1 MANRKLGKPSDQ
13 RVALLRNQTTA
24 LLWNGKIITTETRAK
39 EIRSIAEKIITLAV
53 SEYQNSETVEKETYN
68 EKGQIVKA
76 EKQQDKPSKLHAR
89 RQIMAYLYDI
99 PEPKQE
105 KDGKVES
112 KSDYKERTKDN
123 RHPVVEKLFREIA
136 PKYDARAKEGK
147 KGGYTRITKLGPRRG
162 DAAEMV
168 VLELV

>member
-39 EIRSIAEKIITLAV
+39 EIRSIAEKVITLAV
-53 SEYQNSETVEKETYN
+53 NEYQNSETVEKETYN

>member
-53 SEYQNSETVEKETYN
+53 NEYQNSETVEKETYN

-99 PEPKQE
+99 PEPKKE
-105 KDGKVES
+105 KDGKVET
-112 KSDYKERTKDN
+112 KSEYKERTKDN

-136 PKYDARAKEGK
+136 PKYDARIKEGK

>member
-53 SEYQNSETVEKETYN
+53 NEYQNSETVEKETYN
-68 EKGQIVKA
+68 DKGQVIKV
-76 EKQQDKPSKLHAR
+76 EKQQDLPSKLHAR

-99 PEPKQE
+99 PEPRKE